1 MSDAHDLVERE
12 RESNGVDGRYDVAD
26 VLGQL
31 DELEATVSTD
41 AARRDVQRTKR
52 MVERA
57 PGSRRIGKLTTRD
70 LAESVVGAI
79 VFALP
84 LLVEDGVF
92 EIAEWFTTTVGS
104 IPVLFVANVTLVVG
118 LTAGILYATDFR
130 DVVSNPIL
138 GLVPR
143 RLIAV
148 LSVSFVVAA
157 TTMFLWGRLHEGD
170 PTALEAVARIT
181 VIWTAAALGASI
193 ADMIPGESTGT
204 DIGDRLSEFGER

>member
-1 MSDAHDLVERE
+1 MSDAHDLIERE